1 MKLGEILLN
10 KKLLTPEQLHSL
22 LPQQPETGKKLGEL
36 LREQQWVSSEDLE
49 KALPEQYWRRNGYWV
64 IG

>member
-36 LREQQWVSSEDLE
+36 RKLD
-49 KALPEQYWRRNGYWV
+49 AG
-64 IG
+64 ITI

>member
-10 KKLLTPEQLHSL
+10 KKLLTPEQLDSL

-36 LREQQWVSSEDLE
+36 LREQQWISSEDLE
-49 KALPEQYWRRNGYWV
+49 RALQEQYWRRNGYWV